1 MTEVRRYI
9 YYVDYSRYGDK
20 VWNGFCGDGVIKEI
34 IEEIEKY
41 GKIRPNIYVLSSE
54 ETLNFIELCRR
65 LSIEK
70 FGDEDV
76 ERICEIV
83 KPEKLEILEKED

>member
-9 YYVDYSRYGDK
+9 YYVDYGRCGDK
-20 VWNGFCGDGVIKEI
+20 EWNGFCDDEVIKEI
-34 IEEIEKY
+34 IEGIEKY

-54 ETLNFIELCRR
+54 EIFNFIEFCRR
-65 LSIEK
+65 LSIEE

-83 KPEKLEILEKED
+83 KPEKLEMLEED

>member
-20 VWNGFCGDGVIKEI
+20 GWNGFCGDGVIKEI
-34 IEEIEKY
+34 IEGIEKY

-83 KPEKLEILEKED
+83 KPEKLEMSEED